1 MRNII
6 LTIITLFSVLSSCSQ
21 KKEEEPQAH
30 KIDTVLMLKGSLN
43 NCSKI
48 YTTEWNIHKIVYFS
62 DTISTF
68 LGIKFNSFG
77 DRKLIVPID
86 AKVKSYVDMEQ
97 VSEKDIYIDS
107 TGVITMIL
115 PKPQIEITSTKIDW
129 DAAKTYVSFYR
140 SSFTEKEK
148 SDLLYQGEKSIRD
161 EVSKLNLDAMAK
173 HTASRAITPLVKQ
186 LGFSD
191 HKINIIFADK
201 VKNEL

>member
-1 MRNII
+1 MKYFV
-6 LTIITLFSVLSSCSQ
+6 LTIITLMTFLSSCNLT
-21 KKEEEPQAH
+21 KKGETKTP
-30 KIDTVLMLKGSLN
+30 KIDTVLVLKGSIN

-86 AKVKSYVDMEQ
+86 AKVKSYVDMSQ
-97 VSEKDIYIDS
+97 VSENDIHIDAD
-107 TGVITMIL
+107 GIITMAL
-115 PKPQIEITSTKIDW
+115 PKPQIEITSTQIDW

-140 SSFTEKEK
+140 SSFSEREK
-148 SDLLYQGEKSIRD
+148 SDLLHQGEKSIRN
-161 EVSKLNLDAMAK
+161 EVSKLDLDAMAK

-186 LGFSD
+186 LGFTDS
-191 HKINIIFADK
+191 KIHIIFTDK
-201 VKNEL
+201 IKD